1 MTGQYIARSSAI
13 AARRLGTSMIIMS
26 AEDSTL
32 FTLSETATAIW
43 QAADG
48 QTPLERIVEE
58 KVCAQFDIDPAQAL
72 QDARSFVEDLAAHRI
87 LLLSDKPIR
96 PGASA
101 PPVEP
106 G

>member
-13 AARRLGTSMIIMS
+13 AARKLGTSMIIMS

-32 FTLSETATAIW
+32 FTLNETATVIW

-58 KVCAQFDIDPAQAL
+58 KICAEFDVDPALAL
-72 QDARSFVEDLAAHRI
+72 RDARSLVEELASLRVLLVSGAPI
-87 LLLSDKPIR
+87 L
-96 PGASA
+96 PGASMSSEEA
-101 PPVEP
+101 